1 MRRTKLALV
10 VITLLCGSI
19 FGLSGSVW
27 AQTPVPSPT
36 PATTRIAFDHDG
48 VNTDGY
54 KIKIDTAEPVALV
67 AECAGTGEART
78 CTAPF
83 PALTPGQHSLVII
96 AFNAAAEAASDPF
109 LVTVFVQ
116 PAKPLNIRIIKIED
130 GE

>member
-54 KIKIDTAEPVALV
+54 RIKIDTAEQVALV

-83 PALTPGQHSLVII
+83 PALTPGQHTLYII
-96 AFNAAAEAASDPF
+96 AWNVAGEASSDPF
-109 LVTVFVQ
+109 MVSVVVV
-116 PAKPLNIRIIKIED
+116 PVKPGNIRIIKIED